1 KMKNI
6 LLMFL
11 GILIALISLEILL
24 QTSSFVILQV
34 NKFNN
39 QKIVTLADNEDLIKI
54 LCIGESTTFA
64 QYPKQL
70 VDYLNDHIH
79 KDFVVIDCGV
89 PGTNIENITERI
101 DKQIEMYNPDI
112 VISMMGA
119 NDAILQDK
127 VVYKKYSLK
136 IVSLFMLI
144 KRHIENIAVTK
155 LYADTETPNYSKLAD
170 SYFFKKEEPEELIK
184 LAEQNPHDLKAIESL
199 VSIYRMRQDYAN
211 VEKYANM
218 FFKNSNGYMNT
229 SVLFMLTDV
238 YIQQKKYDSAKILI
252 VSLIKNDKITD
263 DELNGYL
270 SNVVESYISFATL
283 TQLTDYYNL
292 LIKTKTQT
300 AVLDNLYKYLKNNNI
315 NVEYYNYHN
324 RYKLTGKQLNFNTDK
339 IKNSYLLFAQKII
352 DNNIVYICM
361 SYPTIPIG
369 TFESF
374 FNKSTLKN
382 KIIFVSNE
390 ENFKEAL
397 KKEPYYKLFADN
409 FGGTF
414 GHCTK
419 EGNKLIA
426 ENAGKKIME
435 LIN

>member
-1 KMKNI
+1 MKNI

-11 GILIALISLEILL
+11 GILIALASLEILL
-24 QTSSFVILQV
+24 QTSSFVIAQA
-34 NKFNN
+34 NKLSS
-39 QKIVTLADNEDLIKI
+39 QPAVRPDDNKTLIKI
-54 LCIGESTTFA
+54 LCIGESTTFF

-70 VDYLNDHIH
+70 VDYLNEHIT
-79 KDFVVIDCGV
+79 KDFILIDCGV

-119 NDAILQDK
+119 NDAILNDK
-127 VVYKKYSLK
+127 VVYKQYNLK
-136 IVSLFMLI
+136 ILSLFMLI
-144 KRHIENIAVTK
+144 KRHIEDIAVKK
-155 LYADTETPNYSKLAD
+155 LYADGDTSDYSKLSD
-170 SYFFKKEEPEELIK
+170 YYFQTGKEPFELISFV
-184 LAEQNPHDLKAIESL
+184 ENNPFDLKAVEALISL
-199 VSIYRMRQDYAN
+199 YRTRKNYAN
-211 VEKYANM
+211 MEKYADIYL
-218 FFKNSNGYMNT
+218 KNSNGNINT
-229 SVLFMLTDV
+229 SVLFLLTDA

-263 DELNGYL
+263 DQLNGYL
-270 SNVVESYISFATL
+270 SNVIESYISFATL

-292 LIKTKTQT
+292 LVACKTQT
-300 AVLDNLYKYLKNNNI
+300 AVLDNLYDYLKTNGI
-315 NVEYYNYHN
+315 NVELYNYHN
-324 RYKLTGKQLNFNTDK
+324 KYKLTAKQLNFNTDK
-339 IKNSYLLFAQKII
+339 IKNSYLLFAQKLI

-361 SYPTIPIG
+361 SYPTVPIENFK
-369 TFESF
+369 TFFKNS
-374 FNKSTLKN
+374 NLKD

-397 KKEPYYKLFADN
+397 KKKPYYTLFADN

-426 ENAGKKIME
+426 ENVGKAILK
-435 LIN
+435 LVN